1 MPYLRPKKA
10 ILREFILQIVILLK
24 DTRLKKKIRQVSVK
38 DDTSYGDKMLQLYLT
53 ENKFVH

>member
-38 DDTSYGDKMLQLYLT
+38 DDTSYNDKIIHPIT
-53 ENKFVH
+53 VR